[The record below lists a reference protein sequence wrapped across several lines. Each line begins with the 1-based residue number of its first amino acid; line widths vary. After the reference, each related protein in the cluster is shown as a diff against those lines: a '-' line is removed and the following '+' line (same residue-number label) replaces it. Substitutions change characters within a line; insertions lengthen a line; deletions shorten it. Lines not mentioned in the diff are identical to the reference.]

1 MDSQNPNRNTQFEM
15 EGLAGLEQST
25 PLPEPE
31 GHLTPGP
38 QRLQDRQVLK
48 KNAAKRKRSPSP
60 KRDGVVRRPGIRY
73 KYKGMKDESPW
84 EHYWKI
90 FQLKFDR
97 FVTVAVQKEPLR
109 KCVIVKRFSESDC
122 QEGLRIIYNI
132 RHNHIITVFKTF
144 RFEGSF
150 YVVLERIAISLV
162 QIVASPPYPGEQE
175 LAAILGQVYPLDVKS
190 RSMY

>member
-60 KRDGVVRRPGIRY
+60 QRAGVIRKPGIRY
-73 KYKGMKDESPW
+73 KFKGMKDESPW
-84 EHYWKI
+84 ESYWKI

-97 FVTVAVQKEPLR
+97 FVTVAVRKEPLR
-109 KCVIVKRFSESDC
+109 KCVIVKKFSESDS
-122 QEGLRIIYNI
+122 QEELRMMHSI
-132 RHNHIITVFKTF
+132 RHDHIVTVLETF

-150 YVVLERIAISLV
+150 YIVLERMAISLV

-175 LAAILGQVYPLDVKS
+175 LAAILGQV
-190 RSMY
+190 

>member
-1 MDSQNPNRNTQFEM
+1 MDSQNPNRSTQFEM
-15 EGLAGLEQST
+15 EGLTGLEQST

-31 GHLTPGP
+31 GQVTAGP

-109 KCVIVKRFSESDC
+109 KCVIVKSFSESDC
-122 QEGLRIIYNI
+122 QEELRMIHSI
-132 RHNHIITVFKTF
+132 RHNHIVTVLETF
-144 RFEGSF
+144 RFEDSF
-150 YVVLERIAISLV
+150 YVVLERMAISLV

-190 RSMY
+190 RSMC